1 MIINPTQ
8 IRDSYD
14 FIIVG
19 AGVSGLAMARFLANS
34 NKSILI
40 IESGELGFS
49 KNSNKK
55 SYAKSQNLG
64 NWPTENYASH
74 HSRVRMF
81 GGNANVW
88 GGWCMELD
96 EYDYINNKYW
106 NLLKKDLKN
115 HYKNAYKLLNIN
127 PKVIDSKE
135 LGLKKVEPYVINI
148 SRGNYINE
156 CKNFLVNDKNTEIIL
171 NAELQKIYYQDNAA
185 TSIDVIIN
193 DIISKDI
200 KLKKLILSTG
210 GIECVKILK
219 NNIQFENQNKNLGK
233 YFMEHPQL
241 QVGRVTIR
249 DKKINNFISKYSPPT
264 AKHLFDDRLNIRAD
278 KYFSG
283 FKTSNKNVR
292 NYFVLRT
299 TDVYQS
305 KTLYRLR
312 HILLTKSLS
321 SVGKIKFKDIIELIS
336 DILNLIFKKIRSKLI
351 TSKSYSVVLHLEQ
364 NSNMI
369 NSVYLDDSGDTILNW
384 NFTDEDLANLHNS
397 IDDLNEIFTEMKAQ
411 FNLKNELKLE
421 GEQIQEFLRQNIFG
435 IGHHMG
441 TTRMGFSN
449 IDSICDLNLKI
460 HEYENIYINSS
471 SVFPSGGIANPTL
484 TLLALTS
491 RLAETLK
498 NE

>member
-1 MIINPTQ
+1 
-8 IRDSYD
+8 
-14 FIIVG
+14 
-19 AGVSGLAMARFLANS
+19 
-34 NKSILI
+34 
-40 IESGELGFS
+40 
-49 KNSNKK
+49 
-55 SYAKSQNLG
+55 
-64 NWPTENYASH
+64 
-74 HSRVRMF
+74 
-81 GGNANVW
+81 
-88 GGWCMELD
+88 
-96 EYDYINNKYW
+96 
-106 NLLKKDLKN
+106 
-115 HYKNAYKLLNIN
+115 
-127 PKVIDSKE
+127 
-135 LGLKKVEPYVINI
+135 
-148 SRGNYINE
+148 
-156 CKNFLVNDKNTEIIL
+156 VNDKNTEIIL

-185 TSIDVIIN
+185 TSIDVLIN

-219 NNIQFENQNKNLGK
+219 NNIQLENQNKNLGK

-264 AKHLFDDRLNIRAD
+264 AKHLFDDRLNIRED

-283 FKTSNKNVR
+283 FKTKNKNVR

-312 HILLTKSLS
+312 HILLTKSIS
-321 SVGKIKFKDIIELIS
+321 SVGKVKFKDIIELIS
-336 DILNLIFKKIRSKLI
+336 DILNLFIKKISSKL
-351 TSKSYSVVLHLEQ
+351 TNAKSYSVVLHLEQ
-364 NSNMI
+364 NANVN
-369 NSVYLDDSGDTILNW
+369 NSVYLDNSGDTILDW
-384 NFTDEDLANLHNS
+384 NFTDEDLSNLNNS
-397 IDDLNEIFTEMKAQ
+397 IDDLSEIFTEMKAQ

-421 GEQIQEFLRQNIFG
+421 GEQIQEFLRKNIFG

-449 IDSICDLNLKI
+449 IESICDLNLKI